1 MVENRMKDRKLF
13 LGVNVD
19 CNPVHIFPV
28 NVLAIGLYKRVTRA
42 EAKGTIS
49 TIAFSASLGVTFYFV

>member
-19 CNPVHIFPV
+19 CNPVHTFPV

-42 EAKGTIS
+42 DLLFCLTS
-49 TIAFSASLGVTFYFV
+49 NTYTV